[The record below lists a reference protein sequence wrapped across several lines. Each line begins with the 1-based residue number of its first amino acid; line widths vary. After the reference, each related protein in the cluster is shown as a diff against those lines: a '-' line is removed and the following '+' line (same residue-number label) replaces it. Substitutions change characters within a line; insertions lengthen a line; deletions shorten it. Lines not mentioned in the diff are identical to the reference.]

1 MGANVLTKAQQQ
13 ELQAVGKEALAELT
27 QHQPTFAAT
36 MAGAAFSGQIWTV
49 LDAMFEELH
58 AAGQKLPREFS
69 PSAVEA
75 DILADVDSRASSY
88 LAIDLYR
95 PRAGWSWSAKKR
107 ALKRE
112 QQDKMDKRA
121 LMALLY
127 LKQAHAYRN
136 FYHSLSKSGTS

>member
-1 MGANVLTKAQQQ
+1 VGAVVLTKANRL
-13 ELQAVGKEALAELT
+13 EIAAAGKEARAEFT
-27 QHQPTFAAT
+27 EHQPTFAAT
-36 MAGAAFSGQIWTV
+36 IAGAAFSGQIWAV
-49 LDAMFEELH
+49 LDTMFEELH

-112 QQDKMDKRA
+112 LQDAMDKRA

-127 LKQAHAYRN
+127 LKQARAYRD
-136 FYHSLSKSGTS
+136 FYRSLNKSGTS